1 MIFSSPR
8 RLIDRRALASL
19 HVMRR
24 TRRVSL
30 SSSGRL
36 SPRAPRMPSSWLTH
50 LSQVSQVHCSMW
62 RARWSPRSRRW
73 LSHPCH
79 SRRTQPLQPPAVRS
93 SRSPSLRPT
102 PPLRRQRTLQW
113 FLPSEPITIHPP
125 SPSCLRAR
133 SEAGQHPPQEPFYGS
148 TRHLPGGAASRLR
161 PFHAPL
167 HGQGIQTRRCVPWP
181 VWVLGSC
188 PGADATGASD

>member
-1 MIFSSPR
+1 M
-8 RLIDRRALASL
+8 
-19 HVMRR
+19 
-24 TRRVSL
+24 

-148 TRHLPGGAASRLR
+148 TRHLPGGAASRLPPP
-161 PFHAPL
+161 PFPRAASRARDPN
-167 HGQGIQTRRCVPWP
+167 TPMRVPWP
-181 VWVLGSC
+181 VGSC